1 MKKIFYILFIIIFF
15 SCIGFFK
22 NDEKLINFVDP
33 FIGSGG
39 HGHVF
44 VGANVPFGGVQV
56 GPSNFHK
63 GWDWTSSYHYSDSII
78 KGFGH
83 LYLSGTGIGDLGE
96 ILLMPTID
104 NNEIMPGFNN
114 YEKGYASKYLK
125 QNESAKPGIYKVN
138 LDRYDID
145 VELTATSRCGFHK
158 YTFPESNNS
167 RIIINLN

>member
-1 MKKIFYILFIIIFF
+1 MKKIIYILFIIIFI
-15 SCIGFFK
+15 SCVGFLK
-22 NDEKLINFVDP
+22 NDEKLINYVDP

-63 GWDWTSSYHYSDSII
+63 GWDWTSSYHYSDSMI

-104 NNEIMPGFNN
+104 NNEIIPGFNN
-114 YEKGYASKYLK
+114 
-125 QNESAKPGIYKVN
+125 
-138 LDRYDID
+138 
-145 VELTATSRCGFHK
+145 
-158 YTFPESNNS
+158 
-167 RIIINLN
+167 